1 MEPSLKSP
9 MISNSR
15 TYKGRKR
22 RTRTTDFIANKM
34 QRGLKGTASILH
46 RRSVLTPINKNISG
60 LVLKNHSKEIRND
73 GRDRR
78 KQSLTLKAI
87 YLRI

>member
-1 MEPSLKSP
+1 MTPNNG
-9 MISNSR
+9 I
-15 TYKGRKR
+15 YKDRKR

-60 LVLKNHSKEIRND
+60 LILKNYSKKIRND
-73 GRDRR
+73 GWDRY
-78 KQSLTLKAI
+78 KQLLILKVI
-87 YLRI
+87 HLGIWEV